1 LQNTESNYK
10 HHFDKNKLIIDNLNT
25 IIDNNTKE
33 YNNLKEQVHK
43 LNDNIAELTRKQKN
57 LDYMLKNQKGE
68 MND

>member
-1 LQNTESNYK
+1 MQNTESNYK

>member
-43 LNDNIAELTRKQKN
+43 LNDNIAELTRTQKN